1 MIYLN
6 KILPVLLSP
15 LVVGLVMVVFGAWK
29 RRKGVFFLGL
39 FLLYVM
45 STPWFVNRGLYRL
58 TEGFEKRA
66 KAERVVSIKNTVV
79 LGGMTNPIQEDTG
92 FRLEWSRYERFNG
105 AMELFEQNKTR
116 RLIFTNGIMPWGP
129 AAQPEGEFLV
139 ERAKEVG
146 VPDSALLLVGP
157 VENTHDEALVVARA
171 LPQGDT
177 IRLVTSAFHM
187 RRAKLLFERQGLV
200 VIPFPVDFGLEE
212 EGELTAMSFLPTA
225 KSLAM
230 AEIALREW
238 LGYWVYWF
246 TA

>member
-15 LVVGLVMVVFGAWK
+15 LVIALAMVVFGAWK
-29 RRKGVFFLGL
+29 RRRGFLFLGL
-39 FLLYVM
+39 ILLYVL

-58 TEGFEKRA
+58 TEGYEKRPEA
-66 KAERVVSIKNTVV
+66 GLVVPIKNTVV
-79 LGGMTNPIQEDTG
+79 LGGMTNPVQQDTG

-105 AMELFEQNKTR
+105 ALELFEHNKTR

-139 ERAKEVG
+139 ERAKEAG
-146 VPDSALLLVGP
+146 VPDSALFLLGP
-157 VENTHDEALVVARA
+157 VENTHDEALVVASA

-212 EGELTAMSFLPTA
+212 EGDLTLMSFLPTA